1 MVFRNARFAHSLLYK
16 EVDMIKSGNNS
27 RVVSFVEYVM
37 YFFIIALT
45 GTVWVRQ
52 GWFFDHLNALR
63 MIVLVFPIVIFFI
76 NSARRGFK
84 NIRVHAAWICLFS
97 LAGIISWFVS
107 PGPGT
112 ILVAGPLVCYLLYI
126 GSLEGEREIIGSLA
140 RFVNVAV
147 IMASVS
153 LFFFF
158 FGSMQNVIPHT
169 GYAIFEWGYTHTV
182 PSYFGLYFESQQIHF
197 MFYEGLRNCGQ
208 FCEAPMFNFVL
219 CLALAIQTFL
229 IKDSWKSP
237 VLLITIFTTF
247 STTGYVALV
256 IMGLFKLGMFDV
268 HNKYLKALKSVAL
281 CFLVI
286 FGIYLVVLVIGD
298 KTTTNS
304 YGVRSDHLVSCVRV
318 FCDYFPLG
326 AGFNNKVAFSNVM
339 TFDQGMSVGIPYY
352 LAEAGIM
359 GCLILVAALCSFT
372 SRVMKAKD
380 LKYVPVALV
389 LLWLFFVTSVLSSSV
404 LWLMFDALLIAL
416 PLSDN
421 KRKTVRH

>member
-16 EVDMIKSGNNS
+16 EVDMIKSGKNS
-27 RVVSFVEYVM
+27 RVVSFMEYVM
-37 YFFIIALT
+37 YFSIIALM

-52 GWFFDHLNALR
+52 GWFFNHLGALR
-63 MIVLVFPIVIFFI
+63 LVVLVFPIAIFFI
-76 NSARRGFK
+76 NSAHRGLRD
-84 NIRVHAAWICLFS
+84 IRVHVAWICFIF

-107 PGPGT
+107 PGFGT
-112 ILVAGPLVCYLLYI
+112 IIVNGPLVCYLLYI

-140 RFVNVAV
+140 RFVNVVV

-153 LFFFF
+153 LLFFF
-158 FGSMQNVIPHT
+158 FGSILNVIPHT
-169 GYAIFEWGYTHTV
+169 GYALFEWGYTHTV
-182 PSYFGLYFESQQIHF
+182 PSYFGLYFESQQIQF
-197 MFYEGLRNCGQ
+197 MSYEGLRNCGQ

-229 IKDSWKSP
+229 IKDSWKSL

-256 IMGLFKLGMFDV
+256 IMALFKLGMFDV
-268 HNKYLKALKSVAL
+268 HNRYLKALRSIAL
-281 CFLVI
+281 CFLV
-286 FGIYLVVLVIGD
+286 FVGIYLVVLVVGD
-298 KTTTNS
+298 KTSTSS
-304 YGVRSDHLVSCVRV
+304 YNIRSDHLVSCVRV
-318 FCDYFPLG
+318 FCDYFPFG
-326 AGFNNKVAFSNVM
+326 TGFDNKEAFSSVV

-372 SRVMKAKD
+372 SWVVRTKN

-389 LLWLFFVTSVLSSSV
+389 LLWLFLVTSVISSSV
-404 LWLMFDALLIAL
+404 NWLMFDALLIAL
-416 PLSDN
+416 PLSDS